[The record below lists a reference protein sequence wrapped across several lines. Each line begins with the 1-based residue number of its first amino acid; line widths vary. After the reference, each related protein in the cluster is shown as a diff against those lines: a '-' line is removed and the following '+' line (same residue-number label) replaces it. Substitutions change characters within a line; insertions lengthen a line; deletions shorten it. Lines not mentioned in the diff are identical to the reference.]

1 MDVNKMAGQRQLVF
15 SPPAEVICL
24 CIILN
29 NLVFQI
35 IMIED
40 SRAIVPVLKSVL
52 LLNKLLSNSLFQSS

>member
-40 SRAIVPVLKSVL
+40 SRAIVPGFKISFVIEQVT
-52 LLNKLLSNSLFQSS
+52 Q

>member
-1 MDVNKMAGQRQLVF
+1 MAGQRQLVF

-40 SRAIVPVLKSVL
+40 SRAIVPGFKISFVIEQVT
-52 LLNKLLSNSLFQSS
+52 Q